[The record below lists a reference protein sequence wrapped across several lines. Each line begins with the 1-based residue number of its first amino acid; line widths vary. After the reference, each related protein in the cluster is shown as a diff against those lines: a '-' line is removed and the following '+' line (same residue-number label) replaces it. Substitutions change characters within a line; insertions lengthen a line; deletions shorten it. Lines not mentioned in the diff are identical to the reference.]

1 MHFAYGAL
9 TRCGRMFQNRSAIHE
24 LCNSLQDLVPLLS
37 VPRPRAGNATRL
49 ATSSV

>member
-1 MHFAYGAL
+1 VHFAYGAL
-9 TRCGRMFQNRSAIHE
+9 TRCGRMFQNRSAMHD
-24 LCNSLQDLVPLLS
+24 LCNSLHALVRVLS